1 MFDDGAL
8 RKFCESIAKGLN
20 ETKYFEKPID
30 LDTKRRKN
38 AAKRLRKARNG

>member
-8 RKFCESIAKGLN
+8 RKFCESIAKAYG
-20 ETKYFEKPID
+20 EAKYERPID
-30 LDTKRRKN
+30 PEIKRKKN